1 MTNSETHAPT
11 RYWVGVASRNHVL
24 KGIAG
29 GFAQLCH
36 GKQQPL
42 KRMRTGDWIVYYS
55 PQEIFGEKAPCQQFT
70 AIGEVIGEEVYQFE
84 MTPGFTPFR
93 RDIKFLS
100 TQDAAIRLL
109 LDKLS
114 FIKNKKNW
122 GYAFR
127 YGHLQIPETDFL
139 TIKNAMT
146 GLNKEDIIHDH

>member
-1 MTNSETHAPT
+1 MTNSETHSPT

-42 KRMRTGDWIVYYS
+42 KRMAKGDWIIYYS
-55 PQEIFGEKAPCQQFT
+55 PQEIYGEKSTCQRFT
-70 AIGEVIGEEVYQFE
+70 AIGEVINNSVYQFE
-84 MTPGFTPFR
+84 MSPDFTPFR
-93 RDIKFLS
+93 RDVRFVSAQEIC
-100 TQDAAIRLL
+100 IRPL

-114 FIKNKKNW
+114 FIKNKTSW

-127 YGHLQIPETDFL
+127 FGHLQIPETDFKL
-139 TIKNAMT
+139 VQRTMT
-146 GLNKEDIIHDH
+146 GNHKEEKLNDY